1 MSAMTTI
8 ANNTMVNFAAV
19 LKEELVIVASAHVER
34 ILPARIA
41 RSQCLTKNVGLQMG
55 QFATVAECVL
65 IICAS
70 VSLATVDQRVSTSR
84 GYLGI

>member
-1 MSAMTTI
+1 MSAMTTT

-19 LKEELVIVASAHVER
+19 SKEELVVVASAHVER
-34 ILPARIA
+34 ILPDLIA
-41 RSQCLTKNVGLQMG
+41 RSQCLTINAGLQIG

-70 VSLATVDQRVSTSR
+70 VSLAIVDQRVST
-84 GYLGI
+84 